1 MAPVS
6 VQEAL
11 ARLREV
17 APQPA
22 LRLPL
27 EQTIDHVLAH
37 EVRAPWPLPQWT
49 AASMDGYAVRATDVR
64 GASPDNPVTLPVSGG
79 GDAGDPVPP
88 PLAPGTAWRVATG
101 GRVPEGADSVVRVED
116 VSVGPPLAAGDL
128 DPTTTITIKSARD
141 AGRNVRPAGG
151 DVGEG
156 SIALAAGTR
165 VTPGVLA
172 LLAALGESAP
182 MVHRTPRVAI
192 ITSGEEVASLEQR
205 DLVARGERI
214 ADVNLPMLTALV
226 HEAGGVPVPV
236 GLVRDDV
243 AAMADAVRSAADADF
258 LLTAGAISV
267 GIRDHVPAAMASLGA
282 RVEFRRVRVR
292 PGGPTTFATLPDGRP
307 WLALPGNPVSAFVTF
322 HLFARPVIAVMKRE
336 SENARKRDRAR
347 LVEPVVRDPVLEQ
360 FVRVTLDR
368 GDAGA
373 LVATLTG
380 NQGSWVTTS
389 IARADALARI
399 PAGEGE
405 VAEVEVLL
413 LS

>member
-27 EQTIDHVLAH
+27 KQTIGHVLAH

-151 DVGEG
+151 DVAEG
-156 SIALAAGTR
+156 SVALTAGTR

-243 AAMADAVRSAADADF
+243 AAMADAVRNAADADF

-267 GIRDHVPAAMASLGA
+267 GLRDHVPAAMASLGA

-292 PGGPTTFATLPDGRP
+292 PGGPTTLATLPDGRP

-336 SENARKRDRAR
+336 SENATRRESAR
-347 LVEPVVRDPVLEQ
+347 LVEPVMRDPVLEQ
-360 FVRVTLDR
+360 FVRVTLDK
-368 GDAGA
+368 DDSGA

-399 PAGEGE
+399 PAGVGE
-405 VAEVEVLL
+405 VTEAEVLL
-413 LS
+413 L